1 MSLRAV
7 NDVDKSGRRSFLE
20 QSIAMLVAAGVTAA
34 PAFANAQQESPQ
46 KSPPKRS
53 TLRFFPGFE
62 AFRLDT
68 GEAII
73 NGVMGGSGPPLLLLQ
88 GYPQT
93 HLEWHRLAPMLAQH
107 FTVVATDLRG
117 YGDSSKPADGENHEG
132 YSKRSM
138 AKDQVAVMQQLGFDR
153 FLVVGHDRGGRVAH
167 RMALDYPDQV
177 TRLAVLDIVPT
188 YKLYQEVTKE
198 FASMYFHWFFFIQP
212 APIPEALLAGRGD
225 FFLKTWAFNGMVP
238 GVITEETFA
247 EYLRCFEDPA
257 TLHAMCEDYRAGAT
271 IDLEHDKAD
280 LDRKVECPLLVLWGA
295 QGAME
300 RLYDVTATWR
310 ERATQVQGKSLPGG
324 HWLPEQLPNEVY
336 AELMPF
342 LR

>member
-1 MSLRAV
+1 M
-7 NDVDKSGRRSFLE
+7 NDVDDIGRRSFLE
-20 QSIAMLVAAGVTAA
+20 QSIAMLVAAGASAA
-34 PAFANAQQESPQ
+34 PALARAHQESQ
-46 KSPPKRS
+46 REVPPKGS
-53 TLRFFPGFE
+53 TLKFFPGFE

-88 GYPQT
+88 GWPQT

-132 YSKRSM
+132 YSKRAM
-138 AKDQVAVMQQLGFDR
+138 AKDQVALMHQLGFDK
-153 FLVVGHDRGGRVAH
+153 FLVVGHDRGGRVGH

-177 TRLAVLDIVPT
+177 TRLVVLDIVPT
-188 YKLYQEVTKE
+188 YRLYQEVTKE

-212 APIPEALLAGRGD
+212 APIPEKLLAGNGD
-225 FFLKTWAFNGMVP
+225 FFLKAWAFNGMIP
-238 GVITEETFA
+238 GAITEETFA
-247 EYLRCFEDPA
+247 EYLRCFENPA

-271 IDLEHDKAD
+271 IDLEHDNAD

-295 QGAME
+295 KGAME
-300 RLYDVTATWR
+300 GLYDVLGTWR

-342 LR
+342 LS